1 MRRSTAKILTL
12 LIVVVMVVALIVCEI
27 AGWNDALFLFE
38 LACLMVLAVLS
49 RFLRC
54 PSCGRLPGKGGFF
67 YEYCPY
73 CGEMLD
79 YE

>member
-1 MRRSTAKILTL
+1 MRRSTAKLLTL
-12 LIVVVMVVALIVCEI
+12 LVVVVMVVAAVVCEI
-27 AGWNDALFLFE
+27 IGYDSALFMIE
-38 LACLMVLAVLS
+38 LACLIVLAILS

-54 PSCGRLPGKGGFF
+54 PSCGRLPGRGGFF

-79 YE
+79 FE

>member
-54 PSCGRLPGKGGFF
+54 PSCGHVPFKGMIF
-67 YEYCPY
+67 YRYCPY
-73 CGEMLD
+73 CGEDLD
-79 YE
+79 FE